1 MPRFTVFRT
10 CEADVEPLHGA
21 RVSSNGKSETGM
33 WKAALAGAVA
43 LATMGSFSFSQQGF
57 GIAPAAAQEIVV
69 TDAQIS
75 RLKAALRLT
84 PAQEHHW
91 HAVAAT
97 LHSLQRHQQQ
107 YRVASTDAGFAERTQ
122 ARVAGYTMTAV
133 AVQRLRAAAAR
144 LVSTLSD
151 EQKMAGQSAL
161 QAMGVSF

>member
-33 WKAALAGAVA
+33 WKAALAA
-43 LATMGSFSFSQQGF
+43 MGSFSFSQQGF

-69 TDAQIS
+69 TDAQIA

-91 HAVAAT
+91 YAVAAT
-97 LHSLQRHQQQ
+97 LRSLQRHQQQ
-107 YRVASTDAGFAERTQ
+107 YRVASADAGFAERTQ

-151 EQKMAGQSAL
+151 EQKIAGQSAL